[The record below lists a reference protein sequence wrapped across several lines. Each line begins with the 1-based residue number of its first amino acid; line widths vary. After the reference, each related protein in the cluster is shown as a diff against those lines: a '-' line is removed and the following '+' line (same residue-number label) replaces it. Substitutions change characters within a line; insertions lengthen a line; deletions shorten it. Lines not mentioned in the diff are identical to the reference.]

1 MLIVPMLDQGG
12 LERVCAQTA
21 QLLKDVCEVHLV
33 VFNTAGMIYDVSGV
47 HLIDLELGAVSG
59 RAGKA
64 LNVVRRVRRVRK
76 LKKELGIA
84 LSYSFGPTANLVN
97 VLSRHT
103 EITWAGIRGYGALSS
118 RASMKL
124 VCGLA
129 DRVISCT
136 CVMEQEIVRQF
147 HPKQSA
153 VLYNPCDIGQIA
165 AQSALGTPPEFDG
178 FFARG
183 GKTVVSMG
191 RAHDVKGFWH
201 LIKAV
206 SLVRKDVGDV
216 KLMIVGAGDY
226 REYKKLAE
234 ALGMGADVL
243 FTGMQ
248 QNPFAFLRRADVYA
262 LTSQS
267 EGFPNAL
274 IEAMACGLPCI
285 SANCKTGPAE
295 ILQEDYT
302 LCADQN
308 CVHYAKY
315 GILTPVFQGDKDLNP
330 EHVMAEEEIFARELK
345 KMLTDDAYYGHY
357 REMAAERARRFGTQ
371 QYLGNL
377 TKLMGK
383 EW

>member
-1 MLIVPMLDQGG
+1 
-12 LERVCAQTA
+12 
-21 QLLKDVCEVHLV
+21 
-33 VFNTAGMIYDVSGV
+33 
-47 HLIDLELGAVSG
+47 
-59 RAGKA
+59 
-64 LNVVRRVRRVRK
+64 
-76 LKKELGIA
+76 
-84 LSYSFGPTANLVN
+84 
-97 VLSRHT
+97 
-103 EITWAGIRGYGALSS
+103 
-118 RASMKL
+118 
-124 VCGLA
+124 
-129 DRVISCT
+129 
-136 CVMEQEIVRQF
+136 
-147 HPKQSA
+147 
-153 VLYNPCDIGQIA
+153 
-165 AQSALGTPPEFDG
+165 
-178 FFARG
+178 
-183 GKTVVSMG
+183 
-191 RAHDVKGFWH
+191 
-201 LIKAV
+201 
-206 SLVRKDVGDV
+206 
-216 KLMIVGAGDY
+216 MIVGAGDY
-226 REYKKLAE
+226 REYRKLAE